1 VQEFFQQVV
10 AGLADGSIYA
20 SLALAL
26 VLIYRATHVINFAQ
40 GEMGMF
46 ATYIAWALITNHGMS
61 YWSAFAIVLVISFF
75 GGMLVQQAVIRPLQ
89 RGGELTVVMA
99 TVALLLILNGL
110 ASWIW
115 GPEEK
120 ILPSPFPNGSWDV
133 GGVQISKQSVGI
145 IGVVLACVLVLWL
158 FFQFTK
164 VGLALRA
171 SAINPS
177 ASRLL
182 GVRVPF
188 MLAIGWGFAAVLS
201 AIAGLMAAPALF
213 VFTPNFMQVILIYSF
228 AAAVLGGIESPIGAV
243 VGGLALGVT
252 INLLGTYVH
261 FVTPE
266 MQLPVALA
274 ILLAVLVLRPNGL
287 FGATLVRRV

>member
-1 VQEFFQQVV
+1 VQQFFQQVF
-10 AGLADGSIYA
+10 AGLADGAIYA

-46 ATYIAWALITNHGMS
+46 ATYIAWSLITNHGFS
-61 YWSAFAIVLVISFF
+61 YWPAFALTLVIAFF
-75 GGMLVQQAVIRPLQ
+75 GGMLVQEVVIRPLH

-99 TVALLLILNGL
+99 TVALLVILNGL

-120 ILPSPFPNGSWDV
+120 ILPSPFPNGSWDI
-133 GGVQISKQSVGI
+133 GGVQISEQNVGV
-145 IGVVLACVLVLWL
+145 IGVVVGCVIVLWL
-158 FFQFTK
+158 FFRFTK
-164 VGLALRA
+164 LGLALRA
-171 SAINPS
+171 SAINPQ

-182 GVRVPF
+182 GVRVPL
-188 MLAIGWGFAAVLS
+188 MLSIGWGFAAVLS

-213 VFTPNFMQVILIYSF
+213 VFTPNFMQVILIYAF
-228 AAAVLGGIESPIGAV
+228 AAAVLGGIESPVGAI

-252 INLLGTYVH
+252 INLLGTYVD
-261 FVTPE
+261 FVTAE
-266 MQLPVALA
+266 MQLPVALV
-274 ILLAVLVLRPNGL
+274 ILLAVLILRPGGL
-287 FGATLVRRV
+287 LGTVAVRRV

>member
-1 VQEFFQQVV
+1 MQQFFQQVV
-10 AGLADGSIYA
+10 AGLADGAIYA

-46 ATYIAWALITNHGMS
+46 ATYIAWSLITNHGFS
-61 YWSAFAIVLVISFF
+61 YWAAFALTLVIAFF
-75 GGMLVQQAVIRPLQ
+75 GGVLVQEAVIRPLH

-99 TVALLLILNGL
+99 TVALLVILNGL

-133 GGVQISKQSVGI
+133 GGVQISEQNVGV
-145 IGVVLACVLVLWL
+145 IGVVIGCVIVLWL
-158 FFQFTK
+158 FFRFTK
-164 VGLALRA
+164 LGLALRA
-171 SAINPS
+171 SAINPQ

-182 GVRVPF
+182 GVRVPL
-188 MLAIGWGFAAVLS
+188 MLSIGWGFAAVLS

-213 VFTPNFMQVILIYSF
+213 VFTPNFMQVILIYAF
-228 AAAVLGGIESPIGAV
+228 AAAVLGGIESPVGAI

-252 INLLGTYVH
+252 INLLGTYVD
-261 FVTPE
+261 FVTAE
-266 MQLPVALA
+266 MQLPVALV
-274 ILLAVLVLRPNGL
+274 ILLAVLILRPGGL
-287 FGATLVRRV
+287 LGTVAVRRV

>member
-1 VQEFFQQVV
+1 MQEFFQQVV

-46 ATYIAWALITNHGMS
+46 ATYLAWSLITNHGMS
-61 YWSAFAIVLVISFF
+61 YWPAFAIVLVISFF
-75 GGMLVQQAVIRPLQ
+75 GGMLVQQVVIRPLH

-99 TVALLLILNGL
+99 TVALLVILNGL

-133 GGVQISKQSVGI
+133 GGVQISKQSVGVI
-145 IGVVLACVLVLWL
+145 TVVLACVIVLWL

-164 VGLALRA
+164 LGLALRA
-171 SAINPS
+171 SAINPN

-182 GVRVPF
+182 GVRVPL
-188 MLAIGWGFAAVLS
+188 MLGIGWGFAAVLS

-213 VFTPNFMQVILIYSF
+213 VFTPNFMQVILIYAF
-228 AAAVLGGIESPIGAV
+228 AAAVLGGIESPVGAV

-252 INLLGTYVH
+252 INLLGTYVD
-261 FVTPE
+261 FVTAE

>member
-1 VQEFFQQVV
+1 VADFLQQVV
-10 AGLADGSIYA
+10 SGLASGGIYA

-46 ATYIAWALITNHGMS
+46 ATYIAWSLITNHGMS
-61 YWSAFAIVLVISFF
+61 YWPAFAIVLVISFF
-75 GGMLVQQAVIRPLQ
+75 GGMLVQQVVIRPLQ

-133 GGVQISKQSVGI
+133 GGVQISKQSVGVI
-145 IGVVLACVLVLWL
+145 AVVLACVVVLWL

-164 VGLALRA
+164 LGLALRA
-171 SAINPS
+171 SAINPQ

-182 GVRVPF
+182 GVRVPM
-188 MLAIGWGFAAVLS
+188 MLAVGWGFAAVLS

-213 VFTPNFMQVILIYSF
+213 VFTPNFMQVILIYAF
-228 AAAVLGGIESPIGAV
+228 AAAVLGGIESPVGAV

-252 INLLGTYVH
+252 INLLGTYVD
-261 FVTPE
+261 FVTAE

-274 ILLAVLVLRPNGL
+274 ILLTVLVLRPNGL
-287 FGATLVRRV
+287 FGASMVRRV